1 MRVIIMGCGRRGS
14 ALAAM
19 LDSEGHDITVLDIDA
34 AAFSFLPDS
43 FGGTEIVGNGA
54 DEDSLRRAGIEQ
66 ADAFVSTTRGD
77 NRNVMAAQMAKHIF
91 HVSRVITLVHDPI
104 REEMYSSLGLRT
116 VSPTKIVA
124 NSLREALLAEE
135 SMPAPSLSEG
145 EAPQG
150 GNEG

>member
-14 ALAAM
+14 ALASM
-19 LDSEGHDITVLDIDA
+19 LDSEGHDVTVLDVDA

-66 ADAFVSTTRGD
+66 TDAFVCTTRGD

-91 HVSRVITLVHDPI
+91 NVSRVITLVHDPI

-116 VSPTKIVA
+116 VSPTRIVA
-124 NSLREALLAEE
+124 NSLKEALLAEE
-135 SMPAPSLSEG
+135 SAPEATPSAG
-145 EAPQG
+145 EAMQG
-150 GNEG
+150 GNG

>member
-14 ALAAM
+14 ALAAL
-19 LDSEGHDITVLDIDA
+19 LDAEGHDVTVLDNDA

-43 FGGTEIVGNGA
+43 FGGTEIVGNGT

-91 HVSRVITLVHDPI
+91 SVPRVITLIHDPI
-104 REEMYSSLGLRT
+104 REEMYRSLGLRT
-116 VSPTKIVA
+116 VSPTRIVA
-124 NSLREALLAEE
+124 QSLREALLAEE
-135 SMPAPSLSEG
+135 IVAEEGAVAG
-145 EAPQG
+145 EAEEG
-150 GNEG
+150 GGEG

>member
-1 MRVIIMGCGRRGS
+1 MKVIIMGCGRRGS

-91 HVSRVITLVHDPI
+91 NVSRVITLVHDPI

-124 NSLREALLAEE
+124 NSLKEALLAEE
-135 SMPAPSLSEG
+135 STPEPSLSGSEP
-145 EAPQG
+145 PQG
-150 GNEG
+150 EDEG

>member
-1 MRVIIMGCGRRGS
+1 MGCGRRGS

-19 LDSEGHDITVLDIDA
+19 LDSEGHDITVLDVDA

-43 FGGTEIVGNGA
+43 FGGTEIVGNGT

-91 HVSRVITLVHDPI
+91 NVSRVITLVHDPI
-104 REEMYSSLGLRT
+104 REEMYRSLGLRT

-124 NSLREALLAEE
+124 NSLKEALLAEE
-135 SMPAPSLSEG
+135 SMPEPSLNGG

>member
-1 MRVIIMGCGRRGS
+1 MRIIIMGCGRRGS

-19 LDSEGHDITVLDIDA
+19 LDAEGHDVTVLDVDA

-91 HVSRVITLVHDPI
+91 KVSRVITLVHDPI

-124 NSLREALLAEE
+124 RSLKEALLAEE
-135 SMPAPSLSEG
+135 SVAEPSPTEG
-145 EAPQG
+145 DAPQG
-150 GNEG
+150 GSES

>member
-1 MRVIIMGCGRRGS
+1 MIIMGCGRRGS

-19 LDSEGHDITVLDIDA
+19 LDSEGHDITVLDVDA

-43 FGGTEIVGNGA
+43 FGGTEIVGNGT

-91 HVSRVITLVHDPI
+91 GVSRVITLVHDPI
-104 REEMYSSLGLRT
+104 REEIYRSLGLRT

-124 NSLREALLAEE
+124 QSLKEALLAEE
-135 SMPAPSLSEG
+135 SVPEPNVSAGEVAQEG
-145 EAPQG
+145 
-150 GNEG
+150 

>member
-1 MRVIIMGCGRRGS
+1 MGCGRRGS

-19 LDSEGHDITVLDIDA
+19 LDAEGHDVTVLDVDA

-91 HVSRVITLVHDPI
+91 NVPRVITLVHDPI

-116 VSPTKIVA
+116 VSPTRIVA
-124 NSLREALLAEE
+124 QSLREALLAEE
-135 SMPAPSLSEG
+135 SVP
-145 EAPQG
+145 EASVGAGRG
-150 GNEG
+150 GRGRRRGLACTS

>member
-1 MRVIIMGCGRRGS
+1 MKVIIMGCGRRGS
-14 ALAAM
+14 ALAAL
-19 LDSEGHDITVLDIDA
+19 LDSEGHDVTVLDVDA

-43 FGGTEIVGNGA
+43 FGGTEIVGNGT

-91 HVSRVITLVHDPI
+91 NVSRVITLIHDPI
-104 REEMYSSLGLRT
+104 REEMYRSLGLRT
-116 VSPTKIVA
+116 VSPTRIIA
-124 NSLREALLAEE
+124 HSLKEALLAEE
-135 SMPAPSLSEG
+135 SVPEPSLSAG
-145 EAPQG
+145 EAAQG